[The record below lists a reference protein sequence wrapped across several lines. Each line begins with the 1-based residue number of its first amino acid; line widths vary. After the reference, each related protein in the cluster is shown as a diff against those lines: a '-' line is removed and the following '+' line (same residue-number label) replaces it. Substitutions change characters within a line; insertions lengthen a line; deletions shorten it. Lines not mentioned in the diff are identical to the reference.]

1 MKISNSNE
9 TLKPPEGLTS
19 SLAEQSRKRRKLMRG
34 LAEQQEHRGP
44 PRNDLSPKLVL
55 EHRPIAEL
63 KPAAR
68 RLRKNDPL
76 QIDRIRS
83 SIETYGICQP
93 VLITGTGEIVDG
105 HLVIEAAKS
114 LGLQEVPCIVIDH
127 LSPADV
133 RRLRISLNRLAETGT
148 WDFPEL
154 KVEIQDLAVEF
165 GEKFEI
171 PGLEP
176 AELDLI
182 LQVEDDDAA
191 KMAADD
197 AVPAVQQTAVSRLGD
212 IWRLGPH
219 RLGCGD
225 AKDPDFILRLAA
237 AATIR
242 LCLTDPPYGVKIVGH
257 VTSGPH
263 REFVEGGGGTTKEEL
278 YALFRYSFRVIDA
291 LLVDGGL
298 CMAFIDWR
306 SIQIMLEAGED
317 AGFSLLNLVVW
328 GKTNAGLG
336 SLYRSHH
343 ELLPVFKKGKAAHVN
358 NVSLGRKGRYRT
370 NLWTYP
376 GASSLGSDARKG
388 LEVHPT
394 VKPVAM
400 LADAILDVTNRR
412 DIVFDP
418 FSGSGSTL
426 IAAHRTGRIF
436 RGSELD
442 PLYLDVILRRW
453 IELTGEQPVL
463 EATGQ
468 PFSAIVDR
476 NKE

>member
-1 MKISNSNE
+1 MKISNSND
-9 TLKPPEGLTS
+9 TLKLAEGLTP

-63 KPAAR
+63 KPATR

-93 VLITGTGEIVDG
+93 LLITGTGEIVDG

-114 LGLQEVPCIVIDH
+114 LGLQGVPCIVIDH

-165 GEKFEI
+165 GETFEI

-176 AELDLI
+176 AELDLF
-182 LQVEDDDAA
+182 LQVEDDETA

-225 AKDPDFILRLAA
+225 AKDRENILPRARDELRVVPTVPSFHWSPAFASLGERHCGVDAKCQRL
-237 AATIR
+237 R
-242 LCLTDPPYGVKIVGH
+242 YDV
-257 VTSGPH
+257 
-263 REFVEGGGGTTKEEL
+263 RFDEL
-278 YALFRYSFRVIDA
+278 A
-291 LLVDGGL
+291 LLTSEFTD
-298 CMAFIDWR
+298 AFLHRLIL
-306 SIQIMLEAGED
+306 LELPSAAGME
-317 AGFSLLNLVVW
+317 W
-328 GKTNAGLG
+328 C
-336 SLYRSHH
+336 
-343 ELLPVFKKGKAAHVN
+343 LPLFG
-358 NVSLGRKGRYRT
+358 
-370 NLWTYP
+370 
-376 GASSLGSDARKG
+376 
-388 LEVHPT
+388 
-394 VKPVAM
+394 
-400 LADAILDVTNRR
+400 
-412 DIVFDP
+412 
-418 FSGSGSTL
+418 GSGGRCR
-426 IAAHRTGRIF
+426 HR
-436 RGSELD
+436 SLS
-442 PLYLDVILRRW
+442 LSH
-453 IELTGEQPVL
+453 PVP
-463 EATGQ
+463 ACPCHMDGT
-468 PFSAIVDR
+468 
-476 NKE
+476 